1 MDVHHHPHTARK
13 KWTHYFWEFLMLF
26 LAVFCGFLAENQR
39 EHMIE
44 HQREKQFMRSLLKD
58 LKNDTI
64 NFSRTNTVFQSNVKW
79 FDSLKSSIKNP
90 GASEKDVLNSYKAA
104 TLAQNFSSFNYSDR
118 TIEQLRNAG
127 NFRLIRNAAVSDTLI
142 TYDKYIRHTYLI
154 MERILEQHSLQLSN
168 MQNDLFDYDISNLL
182 LSKNLV
188 TRFALPVDSL
198 PRPLKLLTTNEQ
210 QLIRYYNYFGT

>member
-1 MDVHHHPHTARK
+1 
-13 KWTHYFWEFLMLF
+13 
-26 LAVFCGFLAENQR
+26 
-39 EHMIE
+39 
-44 HQREKQFMRSLLKD
+44 
-58 LKNDTI
+58 
-64 NFSRTNTVFQSNVKW
+64 
-79 FDSLKSSIKNP
+79 
-90 GASEKDVLNSYKAA
+90 
-104 TLAQNFSSFNYSDR
+104 
-118 TIEQLRNAG
+118 
-127 NFRLIRNAAVSDTLI
+127 LIRNAAVSDTLI

-210 QLIRYYNYFGT
+210 QLIRYYNYFGTYRNWCQRMATHSKIARNDAVKLIELIKREYHLK